1 MPNRR
6 EHDNLVTKIISTG
19 VSQSRAEKIVSG
31 LSDAQI
37 NNALKSATEIKAI
50 IDIDSRSR

>member
-6 EHDNLVTKIISTG
+6 EHDNLVTKIVSMG
-19 VSQSRAEKIVSG
+19 VSQARAERIVSG

-37 NNALKSATEIKAI
+37 NNALRSAPALKAI
-50 IDIDSRSR
+50 LDVDSRSM

>member
-6 EHDNLVTKIISTG
+6 EHDNLVTKIVSMG
-19 VSQSRAEKIVSG
+19 VSQARAERIVSG

-37 NNALKSATEIKAI
+37 NNALRSAPALKAI
-50 IDIDSRSR
+50 F